1 MANTRK
7 KYTLPL
13 IPVRGLVIF
22 PEMVLHFDVARKA
35 SVAALSAAMESEERL
50 VFLTAQKDI
59 SVEMP
64 RENDIYHIGCIA
76 KVKQLLKLPGGN
88 IRVLVEGI

>member
-50 VFLTAQKDI
+50 VFLTAQRTFR
-59 SVEMP
+59 SRC
-64 RENDIYHIGCIA
+64 RERTIFITSA
-76 KVKQLLKLPGGN
+76 VSQ
-88 IRVLVEGI
+88 R

>member
-22 PEMVLHFDVARKA
+22 PEMVLHFDVERNS
-35 SVAALSAAMESEERL
+35 SVAALSEAMES
-50 VFLTAQKDI
+50 
-59 SVEMP
+59 
-64 RENDIYHIGCIA
+64 
-76 KVKQLLKLPGGN
+76 
-88 IRVLVEGI
+88 